1 MAFVCALSRALMKTH
16 GGRAGWVI
24 SLSGRRR
31 GIRRVSRFKSVW
43 PRGDSG
49 GRGEGER
56 GGGEWKHPFLYF
68 RPHSSGARASIMLTI
83 RTTKVYFENDLRGT
97 AGRGRQRPRTWLLN
111 IQCLKIA
118 PDGQIF
124 GTAVSSSHA
133 AAAPDGTHS
142 EFYART

>member
-1 MAFVCALSRALMKTH
+1 MA
-16 GGRAGWVI
+16 GGRARLFHFLGEGGEYGG
-24 SLSGRRR
+24 SP
-31 GIRRVSRFKSVW
+31 VSKAC
-43 PRGDSG
+43 
-49 GRGEGER
+49 GRGAIQGDGGKGR
-56 GGGEWKHPFLYF
+56 GGGGEWKHPFLYF

-111 IQCLKIA
+111 IQSLKIA